1 MSEHSLSTAYDG
13 ARLIVVPYPRRSLPA
28 RRRRDRRH
36 VRRWRPDGQRR
47 ARVRRRH
54 GRAGLARRLWR
65 SRGQRAHGED
75 ARVAAERAHHPSDTT
90 TRATAHPDSANRSP
104 LSTPSSHH
112 NPSVP
117 LACFSRSL
125 AFTPSAPRAKLSTAS
140 SPRTALDAKGTA
152 PTWPRPSAA

>member
-54 GRAGLARRLWR
+54 GRAGLAPRLRR

-90 TRATAHPDSANRSP
+90 TRAPAHTHSANRSP
-104 LSTPSSHH
+104 PSAPSSHQ
-112 NPSVP
+112 PSAP
-117 LACFSRSL
+117 LAYRSRRL
-125 AFTPSAPRAKLSTAS
+125 RLILSAPRAKLSTAS
-140 SPRTALDAKGTA
+140 SLLTALDAKGTA